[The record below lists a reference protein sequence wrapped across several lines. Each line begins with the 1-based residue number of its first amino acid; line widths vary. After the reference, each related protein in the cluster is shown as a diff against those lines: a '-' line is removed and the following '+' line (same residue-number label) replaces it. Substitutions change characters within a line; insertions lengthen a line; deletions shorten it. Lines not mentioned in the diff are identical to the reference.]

1 MEWQPKLGREM
12 EFPEIDK
19 AEFFDL
25 DVPRKKINAAQ
36 ASLTDELERLLDGE
50 V

>member
-1 MEWQPKLGREM
+1 M

-25 DVPRKKINAAQ
+25 DSARKKINTAQ
-36 ASLTDELERLLDGE
+36 VSLIDELEQQLNGE
-50 V
+50 PL